1 MLSDPGFRELISL
14 PLSPTVLNGLT
25 RAGFNCISE
34 IVGLSVDRIVSICG
48 VSTKVARTTVDIIQR
63 YNQSSIECTD
73 INKLGIFGLNTA
85 WDLLD
90 TAQTTTTTTTN
101 DNGDLIE
108 DKRNK
113 CNYLVSMCRSFD
125 ELLGGGF
132 PTNRLTELCGEPGV
146 GKTQFCLQACVNVQ
160 IPKWFGGLD
169 GQALFLDT
177 EGNFIPERVRQMA
190 VALANHC
197 KQHYISANPEN
208 SDEFSI
214 QQHCPSVESIM
225 SGIHYIRIQ
234 DHLKLL
240 AVCQHLEQFC
250 EQHPLIRLIVVDSI
264 ALPFRYDFDDI
275 PQRNRLLASVAQ
287 TLLGIAGRQQ
297 ATVILTNQITTRFDT
312 KHLNSGQSNCIP
324 EQEQFSNKYD
334 QSSCLVPALGD
345 SWGHI
350 CSVRVFLTRLSNGCR
365 QVRLIKHPGRPCG
378 VGYYQITTGGIRDIV
393 QNHNINNN
401 NHKQMT

>member
-14 PLSPTVLNGLT
+14 PLSSAVLHGLT
-25 RAGFNCISE
+25 RAGFNCVSE
-34 IVGLSVDRIVSICG
+34 ISGLSVDRLVSLCG
-48 VSTKVARTTVDIIQR
+48 VSTKVARGALDIIHR
-63 YNQSSIECTD
+63 YHQSSVECID
-73 INKLGIFGLNTA
+73 INSLGLFGLHTA

-90 TAQTTTTTTTN
+90 TAHSH
-101 DNGDLIE
+101 GDDIE
-108 DKRNK
+108 NK
-113 CNYLVSMCRSFD
+113 GYKCSYLVSMCRSFD

-132 PTNRLTELCGEPGV
+132 PTGRLTELCGEPGV
-146 GKTQFCLQACVNVQ
+146 GKTQFCFQACVNVQ

-190 VALANHC
+190 TALTNHC
-197 KQHYISANPEN
+197 RRHYIAANPEK
-208 SDEFSI
+208 SDELSI
-214 QQHCPSVESIM
+214 RQHCPSVESIM
-225 SGIHYIRIQ
+225 SGIHYIRIT

-250 EQHPLIRLIVVDSI
+250 DQHPLIRLIVVDSI

-287 TLLGIAGRQQ
+287 ILLGIAGRQQ
-297 ATVILTNQITTRFDT
+297 ATVILTNQITTRFDARYM
-312 KHLNSGQSNCIP
+312 NSAQPDCVPGH
-324 EQEQFSNKYD
+324 EQIKYD
-334 QSSCLVPALGD
+334 QNSCLVPALGD

-350 CSVRVFLTRLSNGCR
+350 CSVRIFLTRLSAGCR

-378 VGYYQITTGGIRDIV
+378 VGYYQITTGGIRDLV
-393 QNHNINNN
+393 QDI
-401 NHKQMT
+401 KQTT